1 MTSSDCQEA
10 FLSDYDKIPCFT
22 HVLQISFL
30 NRAMKVPELNITS
43 DLWFFS
49 CLVGS
54 VKVRSINSRVGLLE
68 LGFLSAMYVSD
79 NLLSC
84 L

>member
-1 MTSSDCQEA
+1 
-10 FLSDYDKIPCFT
+10 
-22 HVLQISFL
+22 
-30 NRAMKVPELNITS
+30 MKVPELNITS